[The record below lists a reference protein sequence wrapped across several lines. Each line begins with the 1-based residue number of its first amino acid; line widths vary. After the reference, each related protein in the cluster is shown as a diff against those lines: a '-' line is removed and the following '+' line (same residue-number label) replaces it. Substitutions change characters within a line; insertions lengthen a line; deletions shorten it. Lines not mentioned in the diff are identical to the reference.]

1 MEQLFALLL
10 FTVVMYLIIINF
22 FKRFLGLSQQSEQ
35 FLILSIL
42 KGIFYPFKY
51 ILGSMYGIFHL
62 QGFLGSRDK
71 KKLISSHNRG
81 LLIDAKKSLRLSQE
95 HSFQNLLIHATTGL
109 GKTTSMI
116 IPMILDKANHRKNS
130 MFILDP
136 KGEIHSLVGG
146 YLQRKGYEVVVLDP
160 NNLNS
165 SIGFNPLEFAENSAD
180 VEHLMRSLLYS
191 SANGSNGGQDRFW
204 NESGVA
210 LLSLLGNLLVAVGEK
225 QFCNLPNVK
234 YLLNNFSNQANS
246 ELDNLVIKYGDATMI
261 SEYRRIKSYDDSV
274 LLSIIAT
281 ASMALAPIANN
292 ESLKRIMS
300 SPSYEFKKMRTKKV
314 ALFLA
319 IPVHSSSQY
328 NFLVSSFISSLMYN
342 TLIKEIP
349 TKREN
354 SVYMFLDEIGNF
366 KINDLDKYITVTRA
380 YKISMILA
388 IQSVNQVENLYG
400 KAAAETILNGG
411 IGSKIFFGGANNN
424 LAQQISSMIG
434 KKQTLIQNRVVQQD
448 VMQASEVRTIKNG
461 EVLVFI
467 QNNKPFKQ
475 TITPY
480 FKLAKFK
487 RATKIKFR
495 PHHTSHIVDY
505 VEYINLQGVI

>member
-10 FTVVMYLIIINF
+10 FTVVMYVIIISF

-35 FLILSIL
+35 LLILGIL
-42 KGIFYPFKY
+42 KGLFYPFKR

-62 QGFLGSRDK
+62 QGFLGSRDR
-71 KKLISSHNRG
+71 KKLISRYNKG
-81 LLIDAKKSLRLSQE
+81 LLIDAKSVLKLSEE

-116 IPMILDKANHRKNS
+116 IPMVLDKASDRKNS

-136 KGEIHSLVGG
+136 KGEIYNITGG

-160 NNLNS
+160 NNLDI
-165 SIGFNPLEFAENSAD
+165 SIGFNPLEFAKNSAD
-180 VEHLMRSLLYS
+180 VEHIMRSLLYS
-191 SANGSNGGQDRFW
+191 STNGSSGAQDRFW
-204 NESGVA
+204 NESAVA
-210 LLSLLGNLLVAVGEK
+210 LLTLIGNLLLTIGDKRYV
-225 QFCNLPNVK
+225 NLANVK
-234 YLLNNFSNQANS
+234 YLLNSFSSQSNS
-246 ELDNLVIKYGDATMI
+246 EMDNVVIKYGDADMI
-261 SEYRRIKSYDDSV
+261 MEYRQFKAYDDTVKLSV
-274 LLSIIAT
+274 LAT
-281 ASMALAPIANN
+281 ANMALSSIANN
-292 ESLKRIMS
+292 EALKRIMA
-300 SPSYEFKKMRTKKV
+300 SPSYDLKQMRTKKV
-314 ALFLA
+314 ALFLS
-319 IPVHSSSQY
+319 IPVQSSSQY
-328 NFLVSSFISSLMYN
+328 SFLVSSFISSLMYN
-342 TLIKEIP
+342 TLLNEIP
-349 TKREN
+349 TKQEN

-366 KINDLDKYITVTRA
+366 KINNLDKYITVTRG
-380 YKISMILA
+380 YKISMVLA

-434 KKQTLIQNRVVQQD
+434 KKQTLIQNKVVQQD
-448 VMQASEVRTIKNG
+448 VMQASEVRTLKNG

-475 TITPY
+475 KLTPY

-487 RATKIKFR
+487 RATKMKFH
-495 PHHTSHIVDY
+495 PNKATHIVDY
-505 VEYINLQGVI
+505 VKYIDLRSI